1 VRKTRRVAFRF
12 LLATPWPVAPVA
24 VMVAYFSFGVLAERA
39 MSLGDVE
46 WMLTRTYLLDGMV
59 LMCVVL
65 VAIVWLLLRH
75 RGRAGDGPGLALLL
89 AAWGVVARSGARGVV
104 FGVWTWVALADP
116 TDPPG
121 PEPLPARVLALFR
134 ACDALAIA
142 ASVLGVGF
150 GIVLTCRAWA
160 RDPDARVRLGLPARP
175 RAPGGARGAPGSSPD
190 ASAGRS
196 R

>member
-12 LLATPWPVAPVA
+12 LLAPPWPAAPVA
-24 VMVAYFSFGVLAERA
+24 VMVAYFSFGVLVERA
-39 MSLGDVE
+39 MSPGDVN
-46 WMLTRTYLLDGMV
+46 WMLPRILLLDGMV

-89 AAWGVVARSGARGVV
+89 AAWGVVAHSAARGVV
-104 FGVWTWVALADP
+104 FGTWGWVALAEP
-116 TDPPG
+116 VDPPG
-121 PEPLPARVLALFR
+121 PEPLPARLLALFH
-134 ACDALAIA
+134 ACDALSTAAI
-142 ASVLGVGF
+142 VVGLGF

-160 RDPDARVRLGLPARP
+160 RNPDARARLGLPVRP
-175 RAPGGARGAPGSSPD
+175 RIPGGARGAPGSSPD
-190 ASAGRS
+190 APAGRS